1 MIEIEFSYI
10 DDCEQDA
17 QVWAEL
23 MAEFTAQHGIK
34 VRLREMQWDT
44 AWADLFSYTTLGNSP
59 QVSHVGN
66 TWVSSLVRMHSLRPF
81 KSDEVAAMGGAAAF
95 MTPNWQTGLLPGDKR
110 VWAIPWT
117 SWSYLICYRKDL
129 LMQAEVN
136 PTDAFGTIESAYA
149 SIQQLTNSQLEI
161 PWLNTQVPMNYRCLL
176 HIAASWIWASGG
188 DIIDKD
194 GTKALFNSAYAING
208 LKDWLETYR
217 AVPDAYKKLSQ
228 QETFDLFK
236 EGRAA
241 AVLANIRG
249 ANSFMEAGTSSIV
262 RDNLGV
268 APVTDIPWSG
278 GGSFVIWDD
287 LRSNP
292 EKERASVELVNFLT
306 SKATNLRYSHLAGS
320 TPARIDA
327 LDEIYP
333 IGNPARQAIMVTA
346 TKGRSYYNMPIW
358 RRIEYQL
365 YEEIGSMVRDTT
377 EHMSA
382 NVDTILHQHLDPLAA
397 RLNITLGHA

>member
-1 MIEIEFSYI
+1 MN
-10 DDCEQDA
+10 A
-17 QVWAEL
+17 
-23 MAEFTAQHGIK
+23 
-34 VRLREMQWDT
+34 
-44 AWADLFSYTTLGNSP
+44 
-59 QVSHVGN
+59 
-66 TWVSSLVRMHSLRPF
+66 LRPF
-81 KSDEVAAMGGAAAF
+81 KPDEITAMGGAAKF
-95 MTPNWQTGLLPGDKR
+95 MAPNWQTGLLPGDKR

-129 LMQAEVN
+129 LAQAGID
-136 PTDAFGTIESAYA
+136 PTDAFGTIQAA
-149 SIQQLTNSQLEI
+149 DATIKRLANSSLEI

-188 DIIDKD
+188 DIIDRD
-194 GTKALFNSAYAING
+194 GTKALFNSPAAING

-241 AVLANIRG
+241 AVLANVRG
-249 ANSFMEAGTSSIV
+249 ANSFMDDGASAIV

-268 APVTDIPWSG
+268 APVTDTPWSG
-278 GGSFVIWDD
+278 GGSFVLWDD
-287 LRSNP
+287 LRGNL
-292 EKERASVELVNFLT
+292 EKERAALELVKFLS
-306 SKATNLRYSHLAGS
+306 SKETHLRYCHLVES

-333 IGNPARQAIMVTA
+333 VGNPARDAIMVTA
-346 TKGRSYYNMPIW
+346 TQGRSYYNMPIW

-365 YEEIGSMVRDTT
+365 YEEIGSMVKDAT
-377 EHMSA
+377 EHMTSDSGA
-382 NVDTILHQHLDPLAA
+382 ILHQHLDPLAA
-397 RLNITLGHA
+397 RLNITLGHS